1 MAANLRCRRPP
12 AREFPAEIV
21 ALCWHEDRPASQA
34 AQDIDL
40 TETAARA
47 PADRAGPD
55 AKTRGNGGGGPG
67 GPRGAGPAGRRNPRA
82 RRGLQR
88 RTWGRRRRYAEP

>member
-1 MAANLRCRRPP
+1 VL
-12 AREFPAEIV
+12 AR
-21 ALCWHEDRPASQA
+21 RPASQA

-55 AKTRGNGGGGPG
+55 AKTRGNGGLT
-67 GPRGAGPAGRRNPRA
+67 RADRRELAQLRRETAGSAKTSRS
-82 RRGLQR
+82 
-88 RTWGRRRRYAEP
+88 